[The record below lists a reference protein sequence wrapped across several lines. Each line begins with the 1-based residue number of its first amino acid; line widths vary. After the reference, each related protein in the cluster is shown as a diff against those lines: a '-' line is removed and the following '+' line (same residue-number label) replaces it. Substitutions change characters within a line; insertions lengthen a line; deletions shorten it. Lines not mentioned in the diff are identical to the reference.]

1 MQLHMEAWKVQGFS
15 GLEPVSY
22 AIPVRRLN
30 QLSFEATDVGN
41 WSFVGSNELVRNE
54 CEMMYEKLISDIEF
68 NLLLVVTGATAEM
81 KK

>member
-1 MQLHMEAWKVQGFS
+1 M
-15 GLEPVSY
+15 SY
-22 AIPVRRLN
+22 AIPGRRFN
-30 QLSFEATDVGN
+30 QLSYEATDVEN

>member
-1 MQLHMEAWKVQGFS
+1 MT
-15 GLEPVSY
+15 Y
-22 AIPVRRLN
+22 AIPVRRFN
-30 QLSFEATDVGN
+30 QLSYEATDVGN
-41 WSFVGSNELVRNE
+41 WSFVGSNEFVRNE